1 MYEGELNYTYMKI
14 FCLFLSTYIFW
25 LKRSEY
31 MKKYFIYTDINTKL
45 NVLLKLKY
53 SWNIQR
59 YFSDFSNLIS

>member
-31 MKKYFIYTDINTKL
+31 VKKYFIYTDINTKL

-53 SWNIQR
+53 S
-59 YFSDFSNLIS
+59 